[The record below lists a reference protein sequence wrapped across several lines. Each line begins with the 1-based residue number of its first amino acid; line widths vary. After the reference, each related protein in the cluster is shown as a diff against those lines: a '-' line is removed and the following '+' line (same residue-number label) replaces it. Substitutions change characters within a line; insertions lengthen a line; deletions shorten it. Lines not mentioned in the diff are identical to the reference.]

1 MTSQRT
7 AIARR
12 ASRPARAHLLAL
24 LVGALV
30 AAPAHAAGTVVANF
44 VQPERYTDIG
54 FAAADRDRA
63 MATLRAH
70 LERRGRDLLADGQ
83 SLQVDVLDVDLAGRE
98 HPGARRDLRVLD
110 GRVDAPRLH
119 LRYTL
124 RAGERVLASG
134 AQQLTDAAYL
144 DRLPPRRALE
154 PLAHERRLLDGWL
167 AARLAPAA
175 LP

>member
-1 MTSQRT
+1 MNPHQT
-7 AIARR
+7 AAP
-12 ASRPARAHLLAL
+12 RPAARTTQAH
-24 LVGALV
+24 LV
-30 AAPAHAAGTVVANF
+30 AALVSVLAAAPAAAAGTVGVSF
-44 VQPERYTDIG
+44 VQPQRFTDIG

-70 LERRGRDLLADGQ
+70 LERRGRELLADGQ
-83 SLQVDVLDVDLAGRE
+83 SLQVEVLDVDLAGRE

-134 AQQLTDAAYL
+134 EERLTDLAYL
-144 DRLPPRRALE
+144 DRLPPRRTLE
-154 PLAHERRLLDGWL
+154 PLAHERRLLDDWL
-167 AARLAPAA
+167 AARIAPAA
-175 LP
+175 AP